1 MNTDNFNMVIE
12 NSEGK
17 EIECTIVAR
26 WHDINDYI
34 AYVDGS
40 KTEEDWDLFISRCT
54 EEKGTIKLM
63 PITDDDEWKRVNAFL
78 DKYLNEGEDK

>member
-1 MNTDNFNMVIE
+1 MVIE

-17 EIECTIVAR
+17 SIECSIIAK

-40 KTEEDWDLFISRCT
+40 KTGEDLDLFISRCRI
-54 EEKGTIKLM
+54 ENDTIKLT
-63 PITDDDEWKRVNAFL
+63 PITDDEEWKRVNAFL
-78 DKYLNEGEDK
+78 DKYLYEGEEK